1 MNAIKVAEDI
11 YWVGAIDWNVRNF
24 HGYITER
31 GTTYNAFLIMDEK
44 VTLIDTVKAPF
55 SSELLSRIET
65 LIDPKKIDILIANHV
80 EVDHSGGIPA
90 VLESAPGAEF
100 YCSHTA
106 AQDFRAYYDTSG
118 WNVKAVGSGDTLK
131 VGKRELAFL
140 EVPMVH
146 WPDQMVTY
154 DATDKILFSSD
165 AFGQHIA
172 TVERFADEVGW
183 EHISLQAKKY
193 YANIVLPFAGPVK
206 RALEAASKLD
216 IGMILCAHGVC
227 WRRPEDIQ
235 RIVGHYVSW
244 ANNETV
250 EKVVVVYDTMW
261 KSTEMLA
268 KTILEGAVSE
278 GVQAKLFNLTETHRS
293 DVMADVIDARAIL
306 VGSPTLNMGLF
317 PTVSDFLTYMT
328 GLRPRG
334 RIGGAFGSFGWSGEA
349 MPQIEGILEK
359 AKFEVIK
366 SGINPKYR
374 PKREDIQQAFEYG
387 KEIAQKCKAAT

>member
-24 HGYITER
+24 HGYITEK
-31 GTTYNAFLIMDEK
+31 GSTYNAFLIMDEK
-44 VTLIDTVKAPF
+44 ATLIDTVKAPF
-55 SSELLSRIET
+55 SSELLSRIKA
-65 LIDPKKIDILIANHV
+65 LIDPRKIDIVIANHI
-80 EVDHSGGIPA
+80 EVDHSGGLPSI
-90 VLESAPGAEF
+90 LEAAPEAEF

-106 AQDFRAYYDTSG
+106 LQDFPGYYDTST
-118 WNVKAVGSGDTLK
+118 WKPKAVGTGDTLK
-131 VGKRELAFL
+131 LGKRTLAFL

-172 TVERFADEVGW
+172 SVERFADEIGW
-183 EHISLQAKKY
+183 GRIYLQAKKY
-193 YANIVLPFAGPVK
+193 YANIVMPFANPVK
-206 RALEAASKLD
+206 RALEAASELD
-216 IGMILCAHGVC
+216 IGMILCAHGVG
-227 WRRPEDIQ
+227 WRKPEDIK

-250 EKVVVVYDTMW
+250 KKVVIAYDTMW

-268 KTILEGAVSE
+268 KAILEGVLSE
-278 GVQAKLFNLTETHRS
+278 GVEVKLFNLTQTHRS
-293 DVMADVIDARAIL
+293 DVMTDVIDARAVL

-317 PTVSDFLTYMT
+317 PTVSAFLTYMT

-349 MPQIEGILEK
+349 VGKIEEILEK

-374 PKREDIQQAFEYG
+374 PKQEDLKQAFEYG
-387 KEIAQKCKAAT
+387 KKIAQKVKQA